1 MSKNVTDTEKIEIC
15 RKSNVSKNL
24 NATKVLCFCDKIHLQ
39 YYPQKSIN
47 LFVLE
52 QREFEKLEN

>member
-1 MSKNVTDTEKIEIC
+1 MDVQRIEIC

-24 NATKVLCFCDKIHLQ
+24 NAKNVFFCDKIDLQ

-47 LFVLE
+47 LCVLK